1 MRERLLFIYNPNAGK
16 AKMKAKLS
24 DIVVEF
30 SENGY
35 EVIVMPTAKHGDAAE
50 FAKEY
55 AEHGAC
61 SRIVCAGGDGTLN
74 EVVTGVMKSGR
85 RIPIGYIPAGTTN
98 DFGYSL
104 KIPKDMVEAAK
115 FAALE
120 EPVPSDVGEICGNT
134 FVYTA
139 AFGLF
144 SDVSYDTPQDMKNIL
159 GRVAYLLRGVK
170 SIVEVQNYVLK
181 VKYLAAEED
190 VERAEQDAPELTQH
204 TPSGAD
210 SWEQA
215 KDMPESA
222 DARRQTEDVGGDK
235 DTKKQTENIGEAGDM
250 RRQTEDADETTDM
263 QEPKENFTQAQPQ
276 TGSWR
281 QLEGEFICG
290 MVANSNSVG
299 GFKGIM
305 GKGVRFDDG
314 VFEMLFIRRPRN
326 VIELTEIVNELISK
340 KLKSDNIVY
349 AHVREVEIEANG
361 ELPWSL
367 DGEFGGDMPQ
377 AKIHIRQQAVDY
389 IRKESE

>member
-16 AKMKAKLS
+16 AKLKGKLS

-35 EVIVMPTAKHGDAAE
+35 EVIVMPTAKRGDAAE

-55 AEHGAC
+55 AEEGAC

-74 EVVTGVMKSGR
+74 EVVSGVMKSGVR
-85 RIPIGYIPAGTTN
+85 VPIGYIPAGTTN

-104 KIPKDMVEAAK
+104 KIPKDALEAAK
-115 FAALE
+115 FAALND
-120 EPVPSDVGEICGNT
+120 PLPSDVGEICGNT

-144 SDVSYDTPQDMKNIL
+144 SDVSYDTSQDMKNIL
-159 GRVAYLLRGVK
+159 GRVAYLLRGVR
-170 SIVEVQNYVLK
+170 SLVEVQNYWLEVE
-181 VKYLAAEED
+181 YLEVGDDMDAGEEEESRTEGELSAERDTQE
-190 VERAEQDAPELTQH
+190 VENVAPGAEKPPH
-204 TPSGAD
+204 
-210 SWEQA
+210 
-215 KDMPESA
+215 
-222 DARRQTEDVGGDK
+222 
-235 DTKKQTENIGEAGDM
+235 AGI
-250 RRQTEDADETTDM
+250 
-263 QEPKENFTQAQPQ
+263 
-276 TGSWR
+276 WR
-281 QLEGEFICG
+281 QITGEFICG

-314 VFEMLFIRRPRN
+314 VFEMLLIRRPHN
-326 VIELTEIVNELISK
+326 VIELTDIVNELISK

-349 AHVREVEIEANG
+349 AHVREVRLEAKSG
-361 ELPWSL
+361 LPWSL

-377 AKIHIRQQAVDY
+377 ATIHIRQQAVDY
-389 IRKESE
+389 IRKESD

>member
-16 AKMKAKLS
+16 AKLKGKLS

-35 EVIVMPTAKHGDAAE
+35 EVIVMPTAKRGDATE
-50 FAKEY
+50 FAREY
-55 AEHGAC
+55 AVEGTC

-85 RIPIGYIPAGTTN
+85 RVPIGYIPAGTTN

-104 KIPKDMVEAAK
+104 RIPKDALEAAK
-115 FAALE
+115 FAALTD
-120 EPVPSDVGEICGNT
+120 PLPSDVGEICGNT

-144 SDVSYDTPQDMKNIL
+144 SDVSYDTSQDMKNIL
-159 GRVAYLLRGVK
+159 GRVAYLLRGVR
-170 SIVEVQNYVLK
+170 SLVEVQNYCLEVE
-181 VKYLAAEED
+181 YLEAEED
-190 VERAEQDAPELTQH
+190 PAYRTGEETEAQERPTQ
-204 TPSGAD
+204 G
-210 SWEQA
+210 
-215 KDMPESA
+215 
-222 DARRQTEDVGGDK
+222 
-235 DTKKQTENIGEAGDM
+235 
-250 RRQTEDADETTDM
+250 EDAAEA
-263 QEPKENFTQAQPQ
+263 AQLPEEAVVQ
-276 TGSWR
+276 PPASGGWR
-281 QLEGEFICG
+281 QVTGEFICG

-314 VFEMLFIRRPRN
+314 VFEMLLIRRPRN
-326 VIELTEIVNELISK
+326 VIELTDIVNELISK

-349 AHVREVEIEANG
+349 AHVREVRLEAKSG
-361 ELPWSL
+361 LPWSL

-377 AKIHIRQQAVDY
+377 ATIHIRQQAVDY
-389 IRKESE
+389 IRKESD

>member
-16 AKMKAKLS
+16 AKLKGKLS

-35 EVIVMPTAKHGDAAE
+35 EVIVMPTAKRGDAAE

-55 AEHGAC
+55 AEEGAC

-74 EVVTGVMKSGR
+74 EVVSGVMKSGVR
-85 RIPIGYIPAGTTN
+85 VPIGYIPAGTTN

-104 KIPKDMVEAAK
+104 KIPKDALEAAK
-115 FAALE
+115 FAALNA
-120 EPVPSDVGEICGNT
+120 PLPSDVGEICGNT

-144 SDVSYDTPQDMKNIL
+144 SDVSYDTSQDMKNIL
-159 GRVAYLLRGVK
+159 GRVAYLLRGVR
-170 SIVEVQNYVLK
+170 SLVEVQNYWLEVE
-181 VKYLAAEED
+181 YL
-190 VERAEQDAPELTQH
+190 
-204 TPSGAD
+204 
-210 SWEQA
+210 
-215 KDMPESA
+215 
-222 DARRQTEDVGGDK
+222 
-235 DTKKQTENIGEAGDM
+235 EAGDDM
-250 RRQTEDADETTDM
+250 DAGEEEESRTEGELSAERDT
-263 QEPKENFTQAQPQ
+263 QEVENVAP
-276 TGSWR
+276 GAEKPPHAGIWR
-281 QLEGEFICG
+281 QITGEFICG

-314 VFEMLFIRRPRN
+314 VFEMLLIRRPHN
-326 VIELTEIVNELISK
+326 VIELTDIVNELISK

-349 AHVREVEIEANG
+349 AHVREVRLEAKSG
-361 ELPWSL
+361 LPWSL

-377 AKIHIRQQAVDY
+377 ATIHIRQQAVDY
-389 IRKESE
+389 IRKESD

>member
-16 AKMKAKLS
+16 AKLKGKLS

-35 EVIVMPTAKHGDAAE
+35 EVIVMPTAKRGDAAE

-55 AEHGAC
+55 AEEGAC

-74 EVVTGVMKSGR
+74 EVVSGVMKSGVR
-85 RIPIGYIPAGTTN
+85 VPIGYIPAGTTN

-104 KIPKDMVEAAK
+104 KIPKDALEAAK
-115 FAALE
+115 FAALND
-120 EPVPSDVGEICGNT
+120 PLPSDVGEICGNT

-144 SDVSYDTPQDMKNIL
+144 SDVSYDTSQDMKNIL
-159 GRVAYLLRGVK
+159 GRVAYLLRGVR
-170 SIVEVQNYVLK
+170 SLVEVQNYWLEVE
-181 VKYLAAEED
+181 YL
-190 VERAEQDAPELTQH
+190 
-204 TPSGAD
+204 
-210 SWEQA
+210 
-215 KDMPESA
+215 
-222 DARRQTEDVGGDK
+222 
-235 DTKKQTENIGEAGDM
+235 EAGDDM
-250 RRQTEDADETTDM
+250 DAGEEEESRTEGELSAERDT
-263 QEPKENFTQAQPQ
+263 QEVENVAP
-276 TGSWR
+276 GAEKPPHAGIWR
-281 QLEGEFICG
+281 QITGEFICG

-314 VFEMLFIRRPRN
+314 VFEMLLIRRPHN
-326 VIELTEIVNELISK
+326 VIELTDIVNELISK

-349 AHVREVEIEANG
+349 AHVREVRLEAKSG
-361 ELPWSL
+361 LPWSL

-377 AKIHIRQQAVDY
+377 ATIHIRQQAVDY
-389 IRKESE
+389 IRKESD

>member
-16 AKMKAKLS
+16 AKLKGKLS

-35 EVIVMPTAKHGDAAE
+35 EVIVMPTAKRGDAAE

-55 AEHGAC
+55 AEEGAC

-74 EVVTGVMKSGR
+74 EVVSGVMISGVR
-85 RIPIGYIPAGTTN
+85 VPIGYIPAGTTN

-104 KIPKDMVEAAK
+104 KIPKDALEAAK
-115 FAALE
+115 FAALND
-120 EPVPSDVGEICGNT
+120 PLPSDVGEICGNT

-144 SDVSYDTPQDMKNIL
+144 SDVSYDTSQDMKNIL
-159 GRVAYLLRGVK
+159 GRVAYLLRGVR
-170 SIVEVQNYVLK
+170 SLVEVQNYWLEVE
-181 VKYLAAEED
+181 YL
-190 VERAEQDAPELTQH
+190 
-204 TPSGAD
+204 
-210 SWEQA
+210 
-215 KDMPESA
+215 
-222 DARRQTEDVGGDK
+222 
-235 DTKKQTENIGEAGDM
+235 EAGDDM
-250 RRQTEDADETTDM
+250 DAGEEEESRTEGELSAERDT
-263 QEPKENFTQAQPQ
+263 QEVENVAP
-276 TGSWR
+276 GAEKPPHAGIWR
-281 QLEGEFICG
+281 QITGEFICG

-314 VFEMLFIRRPRN
+314 VFEMLLIRRPHN
-326 VIELTEIVNELISK
+326 VIELTDIVNELISK

-349 AHVREVEIEANG
+349 AHVREVRLEAKSG
-361 ELPWSL
+361 LPWSL

-377 AKIHIRQQAVDY
+377 ATIHIRQQAVDY
-389 IRKESE
+389 IRKESD

>member
-16 AKMKAKLS
+16 AKLKGKLS

-35 EVIVMPTAKHGDAAE
+35 EVIVMPTAKHGDATE
-50 FAKEY
+50 FAMEY
-55 AEHGAC
+55 AKDGTC

-104 KIPKDMVEAAK
+104 KIPKDAVEAAK
-115 FAALE
+115 FAALTD
-120 EPVPSDVGEICGNT
+120 PLPSDVGEICGNT

-144 SDVSYDTPQDMKNIL
+144 SEVSYDTSQDMKNIL
-159 GRVAYLLRGVK
+159 GRVAYLLRGVR
-170 SIVEVQNYVLK
+170 SLVEVQNYQLEVE
-181 VKYLAAEED
+181 YLEAEED
-190 VERAEQDAPELTQH
+190 AAKAWDVSAPLDGVSAGEAFSAAGSDPFVSRSLALPGEG
-204 TPSGAD
+204 TPGFGNG
-210 SWEQA
+210 
-215 KDMPESA
+215 MPETGEEGFVCGGGMPGEENHVPA
-222 DARRQTEDVGGDK
+222 DGNAPAVK
-235 DTKKQTENIGEAGDM
+235 AV
-250 RRQTEDADETTDM
+250 
-263 QEPKENFTQAQPQ
+263 QPG
-276 TGSWR
+276 TWR
-281 QLEGEFICG
+281 QVTGEFICG

-314 VFEMLFIRRPRN
+314 VFEMLLIRRPRN
-326 VIELTEIVNELISK
+326 VIELTDIVNELVSK

-349 AHVREVEIEANG
+349 AHVREVRLWAKG

-377 AKIHIRQQAVDY
+377 ATIHIRQQAVDY

>member
-16 AKMKAKLS
+16 AKLKGKLS

-35 EVIVMPTAKHGDAAE
+35 EVIVMPTAKRGDAAE

-55 AEHGAC
+55 AEEGAC

-74 EVVTGVMKSGR
+74 EVVSGVMKSGVR
-85 RIPIGYIPAGTTN
+85 VPIGYIPAGTTN

-104 KIPKDMVEAAK
+104 KIPKDALEAAK
-115 FAALE
+115 FAALND
-120 EPVPSDVGEICGNT
+120 PLPSDVGEICGNT

-144 SDVSYDTPQDMKNIL
+144 SDVSYDTSQDMKNIL
-159 GRVAYLLRGVK
+159 GRVAYLLRGVR
-170 SIVEVQNYVLK
+170 SLVEVQNYWLEVE
-181 VKYLAAEED
+181 YLEVGDDMDAGEEEESRTEGELSAERDTQE
-190 VERAEQDAPELTQH
+190 VENVAPGVEKPPH
-204 TPSGAD
+204 
-210 SWEQA
+210 
-215 KDMPESA
+215 
-222 DARRQTEDVGGDK
+222 
-235 DTKKQTENIGEAGDM
+235 AGI
-250 RRQTEDADETTDM
+250 
-263 QEPKENFTQAQPQ
+263 
-276 TGSWR
+276 WR
-281 QLEGEFICG
+281 QITGEFICG

-314 VFEMLFIRRPRN
+314 VFEMLLIRRPHN
-326 VIELTEIVNELISK
+326 VIELTDIVNELISK

-349 AHVREVEIEANG
+349 AHVREVRLEAKSG
-361 ELPWSL
+361 LPWSL

-377 AKIHIRQQAVDY
+377 ATIHIRQQAVDY
-389 IRKESE
+389 IRKESD